1 MTQHTSGNTTTA
13 PSTATAHQDHV
24 TWFRNSSPYIN
35 AHRGRTFVVMI
46 SGEAVDEP
54 GFDHI
59 IHDLA
64 LLNSLGIR
72 LVLVHGARPQISARL
87 TARGIDS
94 RFERHTRITDS
105 AALECALDAVGAVR
119 LRVEGL
125 FSMGLA
131 NSPMH
136 NASIQVV
143 SGNFVIAKPVG
154 VRDGFDYQHTGEVR
168 RVQVEAIQRQLEIG
182 NVVLLSPIGCSPTG
196 ELFNMNSEEVASTTA
211 IALKADKIIYLGEDT
226 GVEDAEGKLVREI
239 SPQEAG
245 QLLAKEV
252 ITNPNTERQLTAA
265 CHAASN
271 GVARAHLV
279 NFREDGAL
287 LRELFTR
294 DGCGTLVTRET
305 YENIRGAYIE
315 DVGGILELIRPL
327 EEAGILVRRSREL
340 LEAEIKRFTIIER
353 DGMVIGCA
361 ALYPF
366 SDGES
371 GELACVAVHNDYRSN
386 QRGHKL
392 LSFIEKRARNQGM
405 RSLYVLS
412 TQTTHWFREQGFEP
426 VSVDELPGERKSLY
440 NYQRNSKVFRK
451 AL

>member
-1 MTQHTSGNTTTA
+1 MNQPTQDYVA
-13 PSTATAHQDHV
+13 
-24 TWFRNSSPYIN
+24 WFRNSSPYIN

-46 SGEAVDEP
+46 SGEAVQEP
-54 GFDHI
+54 GFHHI

-72 LVLVHGARPQISARL
+72 LILVHGARPQISARL
-87 TARGIDS
+87 SARNIYT
-94 RFERHTRITDS
+94 RFERHTRITDA
-105 AALECALDAVGAVR
+105 AALEAALDAVGAVR
-119 LRVEGL
+119 LRLEGL

-168 RVQVEAIQRQLEIG
+168 RVQVDAIRRQLDDG
-182 NVVLLSPIGCSPTG
+182 NIVLLSPIGCSPTG

-211 IALKADKIIYLGEDT
+211 IAMKADKIIYLGEDT
-226 GVEDAEGKLVREI
+226 GVVDADGRLVREI

-245 QLLAKEV
+245 QLLARE
-252 ITNPNTERQLTAA
+252 IIQNPTTERQLTAA

-294 DGCGTLVTRET
+294 DGCGTLVTREN
-305 YENIRGAYIE
+305 YENVRGAYIE
-315 DVGGILELIRPL
+315 DVGGILELIEPL
-327 EEAGILVRRSREL
+327 EAAGALVRRSRER
-340 LEAEIKRFTIIER
+340 LEAEIKRFTITER

-366 SDGES
+366 NDGQS
-371 GELACVAVHNDYRSN
+371 GEIACVAVHPDYRN
-386 QRGHKL
+386 ADRGRTL
-392 LSFIEKRARNQGM
+392 LEHLEKRARSQGIHT
-405 RSLYVLS
+405 LYVLS
-412 TQTTHWFREQGFEP
+412 TLTAHWFQEQGFAPIP
-426 VSVDELPGERKSLY
+426 VDDLPGERKSLY

-451 AL
+451 QL